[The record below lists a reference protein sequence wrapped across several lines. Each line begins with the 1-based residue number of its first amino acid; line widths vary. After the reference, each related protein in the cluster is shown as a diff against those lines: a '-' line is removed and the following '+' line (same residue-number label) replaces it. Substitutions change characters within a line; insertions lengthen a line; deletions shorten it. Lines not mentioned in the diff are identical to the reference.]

1 MLFSISTWIS
11 LQSKQHKNGCA
22 VSVRILF
29 VYIFRNSGI
38 LTINGSL
45 SIMQSSSRCPSL
57 IFKRITSLLN
67 KSSCDKLEHPLRCPG
82 ATYRQCRFQHKS
94 SALTSPKSLVNLFN
108 DRLDWLNSHYDRI
121 TGVSELR
128 QIHVKI
134 IEAESRYK
142 DTTKKRK
149 SCQDQIDD
157 LSGKVQA
164 VRDKLDTTNRSSD
177 SYLRLIT
184 TEHQLLKERTSLELD
199 LAHLKNEEQSSFDNM
214 SEHLRHNFTLE
225 RLRQERARYMNIIT
239 LCLSVVGSMVA
250 LISQKRRDQKRL
262 DSIFVQYNDKL
273 EDISFQLTELSA
285 ENHRKLESIRHQLD
299 EITRADDDKSL
310 VRPRTKVSNSNG
322 WLSYL
327 PGLNYLTHLC
337 SYFF

>member
-1 MLFSISTWIS
+1 
-11 LQSKQHKNGCA
+11 
-22 VSVRILF
+22 
-29 VYIFRNSGI
+29 
-38 LTINGSL
+38 
-45 SIMQSSSRCPSL
+45 MQSSARCPFLVS
-57 IFKRITSLLN
+57 KRITLLLN
-67 KSSCDKLEHPLRCPG
+67 KSTCDNLGHFDRCPN
-82 ATYRQCRFQHKS
+82 ANYRQSRLQHKS

-149 SCQDQIDD
+149 SCQDRIDD
-157 LSGKVQA
+157 LSGKVQD

-184 TEHQLLKERTSLELD
+184 TEHQLLKERTSLEIELT
-199 LAHLKNEEQSSFDNM
+199 HLKNEEQSSFDNM

-262 DSIFVQYNDKL
+262 DSILVQYNERL
-273 EDISFQLTELSA
+273 EDISFQVTELSA
-285 ENHRKLESIRHQLD
+285 DNSRKLESISHQLN
-299 EITRADDDKSL
+299 EISRESDRKDL
-310 VRPRTKVSNSNG
+310 VRPQTKSNNFGG
-322 WLSYL
+322 WLSYV
-327 PGLNYLTHLC
+327 PGLNYLTPLY